1 MSSVAKQGATVMS
14 LVESQLTAEN
24 VERARNNP
32 ELEKFN
38 ETEHKLTP
46 TDPELLVRLFK
57 AEAQPIEQIY
67 LSTPHDEFSLRVR
80 ASHSPEGSTYTS
92 TQKTRGEIVGDA
104 LQRGEVETEISQE
117 AFDYYK
123 ERGLPSIHK
132 LRTQVME
139 GVHVDFYDDEEE
151 PVVVEVEHKDPEI
164 RAYLLKVMQDMVG
177 NSLVDRSD
185 DPTLTNEAMAF
196 RHLERTKAPESLDVF
211 SERVLAEMVAHY
223 VSGKQQ
229 VIVGL
234 TGMSGSGKTT
244 VTKAVQERIVEL
256 YGEHMKPIVIS
267 TDDYHFG
274 KKKLEEVYGAPYTA
288 WDAPHTYNTEELAF
302 DLERLAEGF
311 PLVKRHFSF
320 QTEEPEF
327 EEDVFPASPFV
338 IIEGL
343 YAGSKDL
350 KEVRDLHFSLPTG
363 IATSVGRDV
372 RRLVIDGRANRA
384 FPTPQSRLRH
394 QIEVA
399 LPTYLEQEK
408 PERNAFSASVRP
420 MAERAFMLARLRE
433 Q

>member
-1 MSSVAKQGATVMS
+1 MS
-14 LVESQLTAEN
+14 LVESKLTAEN

-46 TDPELLVRLFK
+46 TDPALLEKLFR
-57 AEAQPIEQIY
+57 AEAQPIEQVY

-80 ASHSPEGSTYTS
+80 AHHTPEGIAYTS
-92 TQKTRGEIVGDA
+92 TQKTRGEIVQDA
-104 LQRGEVETEISQE
+104 LQRGEVETEIAAE
-117 AFDYYK
+117 AFNYYK
-123 ERGLPSIHK
+123 ERGLPSVSK
-132 LRTQVME
+132 YRAQVME
-139 GVHVDFYDDEEE
+139 GVHVDFYDDKDE
-151 PVVVEVEHKDPEI
+151 PIVVEVEHKDPEI
-164 RAYLLKVMQDMVG
+164 RAYLLKVMQDMAG

-196 RHLERTKAPESLDVF
+196 KNHEHTKAPESLDVF

-229 VIVGL
+229 VVAGL

-244 VTKAVQERIVEL
+244 VTKAVQDRIVEL
-256 YGEHMKPIVIS
+256 YGEQMKPIVIS

-274 KKKLEEVYGAPYTA
+274 KKKLEELYGAPYTA
-288 WDAPHTYNTEELAF
+288 WDAPETYNTAELAF
-302 DLERLAEGF
+302 DLQRLAEGF

-327 EEDVFPASPFV
+327 EEEVFPASPFV

-350 KEVRDLHFSLPTG
+350 KGVRDLHFELPTG
-363 IATSVGRDV
+363 MATSVGRDV

-399 LPTYLEQEK
+399 LPTYLEQQK
-408 PERNAFSASVRP
+408 PERKGFSACARP
-420 MAERAFMLARLRE
+420 MGERAYMLALLNER
-433 Q
+433 

>member
-1 MSSVAKQGATVMS
+1 MS
-14 LVESQLTAEN
+14 LVESKLTAEN

-32 ELEKFN
+32 ELEKLN

-46 TDPELLVRLFK
+46 SNPDLLASLFK
-57 AEAQPIEQIY
+57 ADAQAIEQLY
-67 LSTPHDEFSLRVR
+67 LSTPDDEFSLRVR
-80 ASHSPEGSTYTS
+80 AQQTPEGIIYTS

-104 LQRGEVETEISQE
+104 LQRGEVETEISKE

-123 ERGLPSIHK
+123 GRNLPGVRK
-132 LRTQVME
+132 LRAEVME
-139 GVHVDFYDDEEE
+139 GVHVDFYEDEDE

-177 NSLVDRSD
+177 GSLIDRSD
-185 DPTLTNEAMAF
+185 DPSLTNEAIAF
-196 RHLERTKAPESLDVF
+196 KHYERKNTPESLDVF

-223 VSGKQQ
+223 VTGKQQ
-229 VIVGL
+229 VVVGL

-256 YGEHMKPIVIS
+256 YGEAMRPIVIS

-288 WDAPHTYNTEELAF
+288 WDAPETYNTAELAF
-302 DLERLAEGF
+302 DLERLAEGL

-327 EEDVFPASPFV
+327 EEEAFAPSPFV
-338 IIEGL
+338 LIEGL

-350 KEVRDLHFSLPTG
+350 KEVRDIHFELPTG

-372 RRLVIDGRANRA
+372 RRLVIDGRANRT

-399 LPTYLEQEK
+399 LPTYLEQQK
-408 PERNAFSASVRP
+408 PERRGFSASVRP
-420 MAERAFMLARLRE
+420 MGERAYMLALLSE